1 MVSQDRGSTF
11 DKNVLWRDVQQI
23 RSVGT
28 DKYLEGQ
35 GDVVSRLISTITHII
50 TPIIPTIDL
59 LFKTPLTPQP

>member
-1 MVSQDRGSTF
+1 MERCTTNTF
-11 DKNVLWRDVQQI
+11 CGVEDFP
-23 RSVGT
+23 T

-59 LFKTPLTPQP
+59 LIKFP